1 MPGKSLGPRL
11 LLYSSAQ
18 FVVLSFGAMLFYP
31 GGAMYQPD
39 ARKYLFFQNF
49 FSDLGATLTRRG
61 QGNLIA
67 MILFMAALIP
77 IGISLAIASPVWKH
91 VIAES
96 GRGMFFGHA
105 AQVTSALAG
114 ICYVGI
120 AVTPWNLLLDV
131 HMLFVQGAFTLL
143 LGFVACLTVMQIQSG
158 WLARYIASNLVYV
171 VVLAAYVF
179 VLFHGP
185 NLRTRNGLVFQVI
198 AQKIIV
204 YISILNLVYQ
214 AIGVIAAQER
224 AA

>member
-18 FVVLSFGAMLFYP
+18 IVVLSFGAMLFYP

-49 FSDLGATLTRRG
+49 FSDLAATLTRRG

-91 VIAES
+91 VIAKS